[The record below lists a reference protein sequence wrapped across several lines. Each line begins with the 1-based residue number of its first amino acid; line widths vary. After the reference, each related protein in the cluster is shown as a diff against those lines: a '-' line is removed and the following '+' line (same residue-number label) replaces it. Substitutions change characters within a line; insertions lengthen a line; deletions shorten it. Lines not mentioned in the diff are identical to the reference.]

1 MKEEAQL
8 KAMAAELVAQGCDVR
23 TDVPGA
29 ELGLGDDAGR
39 SLGQLQ
45 LDIVAKSYRRR
56 EDAPDTP
63 KILIIEVANRTRRAP
78 QTGAQKILTLPRFV
92 DDEDAMLRF
101 DLLSSAIAGRP
112 EIDLEIRFFDV
123 SADQANARALPG
135 GVGGKRL
142 STCLAHDQRLLAR
155 STRFD
160 DIVRALI
167 VARLWARWVRLAGNL
182 NPGRARR
189 ELKLAD
195 LRTIQKDLF
204 DQKVLTLTPHRYRVI
219 HNAVLAIVEGGDI
232 EPKLLL
238 ELEPDLRTLI
248 RWAADHFGVKYQETD
263 GFFGPIVQEIFNL
276 IEANSDG
283 PRRDDLIGAIAAV
296 GFSQGTAV
304 FAKQV
309 AYFMLVLGRDQIV
322 PDQLIT
328 DLLESAATQ

>member
-8 KAMAAELVAQGCDVR
+8 KAMAAELTAQGFYVQ
-23 TDVPGA
+23 TDVPGT
-29 ELGLGDDAGR
+29 ELGLGDDAGQ
-39 SLGQLQ
+39 SIGQLQ
-45 LDIVAKSYRRR
+45 LDIVAKSYRRPD
-56 EDAPDTP
+56 DAPDTP

-78 QTGAQKILTLPRFV
+78 QTGAQKIRTLPRFV
-92 DDEDAMLRF
+92 DDEEAMLRF
-101 DLLSSAIAGRP
+101 DLLSSALTGRP

-135 GVGGKRL
+135 GVGEKRL
-142 STCLAHDQRLLAR
+142 STCLVHDQRLLAR

-160 DIVRALI
+160 EVPRALI

-189 ELKLAD
+189 ELKFAD

-204 DQKVLTLTPHRYRVI
+204 DQKVVILTPSRYRII

-238 ELEPDLRTLI
+238 ELEPDLRTLM
-248 RWAADHFGVKYQETD
+248 RWAAGRFGVEYQEID
-263 GFFGPIVQEIFNL
+263 GLFGPIVQEIL
-276 IEANSDG
+276 DVIEAGSDG
-283 PRRDDLIGAIAAV
+283 QRRDDLIGAIAAV
-296 GFSQGTAV
+296 GFSQGTPV
-304 FAKQV
+304 FARQV

-328 DLLESAATQ
+328 DLLESAVAR